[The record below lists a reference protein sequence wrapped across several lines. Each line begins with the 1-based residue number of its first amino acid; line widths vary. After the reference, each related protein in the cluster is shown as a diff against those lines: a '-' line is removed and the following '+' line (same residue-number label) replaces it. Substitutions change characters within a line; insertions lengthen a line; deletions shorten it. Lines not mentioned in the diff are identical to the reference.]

1 MHFKPKDVLKLCL
14 DFNESKLIHAYKC
27 YAYIYKKNYFP
38 ILKTKKKL
46 LVKYMLACNGE
57 MLTNT
62 KNVNL

>member
-14 DFNESKLIHAYKC
+14 DFNESKPIHAYKC

-46 LVKYMLACNGE
+46 LV
-57 MLTNT
+57 
-62 KNVNL
+62 